1 MKLLRFNE
9 NKNIENFRDY
19 FIDMIDDGFKF
30 STIKTYTDE
39 YKLIE
44 YETPSNAFYLKYKI
58 QLGKIINKRKHLPE
72 DSNNQLAQDFI
83 DNINR
88 CSLGEGL
95 EIIFYSVEQY
105 FNNGIYKYDF
115 KCSFIEEIN

>member
-9 NKNIENFRDY
+9 NKNMENLRDY
-19 FIDMIDDGFKF
+19 FIEMIDDGFKF
-30 STIKTYTDE
+30 NTIKTYTDE
-39 YKLIE
+39 YKFIE
-44 YETPSNAFYLKYKI
+44 YKNPSNAWYIKHKI
-58 QLGKIINKRKHLPE
+58 QLNKKINKRNLPE
-72 DSNNQLAQDFI
+72 NSNQLAQDFI

-95 EIIFYSVEQY
+95 EIIFYSVEHH
-105 FNNGIYKYDF
+105 FNNGMYIYNF